1 MAIDSSF
8 IIEFPADRDC
18 IPVVQDF
25 FKDYLRS
32 FDFSKEFSEYA
43 SKEAGTWF
51 GSVIS
56 KDRVLHAIPTV
67 SFSGRCSEQIVSV
80 QIKTTDKKEFIT
92 SLSAQKMEGQ

>member
-1 MAIDSSF
+1 MLDSNF
-8 IIEFPADRDC
+8 LIEFPADVDC
-18 IPVVQDF
+18 VPIVQDF

-43 SKEAGTWF
+43 SKESGSWF

-56 KDRVLHAIPTV
+56 KGRILHAMPTV
-67 SFSGRCSEQIVSV
+67 SFSGKCYGQAVSV

-92 SLSAQKMEGQ
+92 SLNAQSMEDK